1 MLFTHHLLAQE
12 NMGRIYGSVTTH
24 HAKPVDGAT
33 VVIKGL
39 NKVAVTEVDG
49 SYELKAIPF
58 GVYEVEISALEIV
71 FKTEIISL
79 NSKEQLFN
87 INTIAK
93 ESRKLKEIHIRGK
106 TEKRKIETSG
116 FAVNVIDTRE
126 AANRNIQT
134 NELLDQTVGVRV
146 RQSGGIGS
154 AVDYNL
160 NGMSGRAVG
169 VFIDG
174 LEISTYGASFNLNNI
189 PPALIERIEVYKGV
203 LPAHL
208 SGDLLGGAINIVLK
222 KGTAVNNITTSVSYG
237 SFNTFQTDINANYRN
252 TKNGFTANLSGFHT
266 ATDNNYEQWGRFS
279 KFISP
284 DGRVTRNFRTR
295 RFFDGF
301 NTTGARLEA
310 GFTQVKWADVL
321 LLSYNFSD
329 AYKEIQHGQT
339 MGTPYMGRTSETQA
353 HILGVN
359 YKKSNLIFKGLDFN
373 LNAAYSAR
381 STYIQDT
388 IPWAYNWDGNIRTD
402 LNGNKIRRLEGAQQG
417 APMIDEITR
426 NITNARANLS
436 YELFK
441 NHRLSINDIFYAVSR
456 RDEDLL
462 NPQVNNGLKSSVD
475 FAKNV
480 ISFNYEAESFL
491 NKLTSNVFAKIY
503 QQFVGSTSYL
513 VNNGVLTQNV
523 LEDNRT
529 ETGYGLA
536 ISYKILPSVS
546 LITSAERAI
555 RMPDDDE
562 VFGSP
567 DRNIIANRQLR
578 PELSDNYNLGFRL
591 GMLNFKKHKISL
603 YSNVFGRNVKDRIMA
618 QANELLNNQEIEE
631 TQFVNIS
638 SAQSIGFEGELS
650 YAYDKKLGM
659 IVNFS
664 KFNSLLKQRGSRY
677 YNTQIPNEPFFTINA
692 NIHYNISNVFQE
704 ASHLNLFYSF
714 GYVAPFKTVWPESQ
728 DFITPTQYAQ
738 NVGLSY
744 RFPDRKVI
752 ASLDLKNI
760 LNAEIYDNFGVQKPG
775 RAIYLKLNYTIN
787 KF

>member
-1 MLFTHHLLAQE
+1 MLFSHHLFAQE

-33 VVIKGL
+33 VLIKGL
-39 NKVAVTEVDG
+39 NKVAVTEADG

-79 NSKEQLFN
+79 NSKEQQFN
-87 INTIAK
+87 VRTIAK
-93 ESRKLKEIHIRGK
+93 ESRKLKEIHIHGK

-116 FAVNVIDTRE
+116 FAVNVVDTKE

-237 SFNTFQTDINANYRN
+237 SFNTFQTDLNANYRN
-252 TKNGFTANLSGFHT
+252 KENGFTAKLSGFHT

-284 DGRVTRNFRTR
+284 DGRVTRNFRTK

-301 NTTGARLEA
+301 NTTGARAEA

-381 STYIQDT
+381 STSVQDT

-417 APMIDEITR
+417 APMIDKITR
-426 NITNARANLS
+426 KITNARANLS

-441 NHRLSINDIFYAVSR
+441 NHRLSVNDIFYAVDR
-456 RDEDLL
+456 QDEDLL
-462 NPQVNNGLKSSVD
+462 NPQVNNGLKSAVD

-480 ISFNYEAESFL
+480 ISFNYEAESFQ

-513 VNNGVLTQNV
+513 VNNGVITQNV
-523 LEDNRT
+523 LEDHRT

-591 GMLNFKKHKISL
+591 GMFNFKKHKISL

-714 GYVAPFKTVWPESQ
+714 GYVAPFKTVWPESK